1 MLQEAKRQQEHDFK
15 WNVGENSDWLTE
27 QNPNPKID
35 YFYWVETRCRL
46 VYLSVSLKG
55 KANAQAKSTLT

>member
-27 QNPNPKID
+27 QNPNPRK
-35 YFYWVETRCRL
+35 RL
-46 VYLSVSLKG
+46 FLLSWNKMPASLFVCEFKRE
-55 KANAQAKSTLT
+55 S